1 MSWWRSASNREE
13 HGVAIVELALVIT
26 LFLSLLW
33 GIISFGYAYMLKE
46 NLTHATQEAIR
57 AAQNLPPGSTTATAG
72 SCPYYNSAP
81 GTTRFS
87 GTAPTDPRAYE
98 AGCTAYNTIIK
109 TQLNS
114 TQGASGIDV
123 TPVIGPC
130 STEPL
135 ATCLSVTVTF
145 HNDASN
151 AHNPVPPALLG
162 ISAFLPSTISSTATG
177 KV

>member
-1 MSWWRSASNREE
+1 M
-13 HGVAIVELALVIT
+13 AIIEFALILT

-57 AAQNLPPGSTTATAG
+57 AAQNLPPGSSTATAG
-72 SCPYYNSAP
+72 SCPYYTS

-87 GTAPTDPRAYE
+87 GAPPSDPRAYE
-98 AGCTAYNTIIK
+98 AGCTAYNTIIT

-123 TPVIGPC
+123 VPVIGPC

-135 ATCLSVTVTF
+135 ATCLSVTLTF
-145 HNDASN
+145 HNDGSN
-151 AHNPVPPALLG
+151 AHNPVPPGLPG
-162 ISAFLPSTISSTATG
+162 ISAFIPSTISSTATG